1 MDYRFSLR
9 HSFCLGLCFI
19 ASLEFCSGLF
29 QPYLFQFL
37 CVQCFQARLF
47 GFKYVLVLLDGKA
60 IVLGSLRLHFV
71 VFVMGKVR
79 VTVWNEYMHEKTDAE
94 VAEVYPDG
102 IHSVIAGYLRGQPGF
117 EVRIATLEQPEHG
130 LGEKV
135 LNDTDVL
142 VWWEH
147 MAHEKVSDK
156 VVDRIYHR
164 VILGGDGL
172 GRSPFRSLL

>member
-1 MDYRFSLR
+1 M
-9 HSFCLGLCFI
+9 
-19 ASLEFCSGLF
+19 
-29 QPYLFQFL
+29 
-37 CVQCFQARLF
+37 
-47 GFKYVLVLLDGKA
+47 
-60 IVLGSLRLHFV
+60 

-135 LNDTDVL
+135 LNDNDVL
-142 VWWEH
+142 VWWGH